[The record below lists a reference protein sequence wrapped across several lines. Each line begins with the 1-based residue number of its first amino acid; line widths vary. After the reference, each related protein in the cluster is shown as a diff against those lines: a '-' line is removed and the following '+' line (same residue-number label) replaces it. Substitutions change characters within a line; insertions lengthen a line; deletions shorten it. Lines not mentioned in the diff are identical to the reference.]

1 VIDRIFIEQEGDCPP
16 FLFRFP
22 IKQSLLSSYFCQKS
36 TLMNAFRLLLLLSL
50 FGLNI
55 SSLYAQLVNIES
67 RRMQT
72 DSLRLAGNA
81 DISFNYQ
88 KTNDITLNVFKTSL
102 SAQGKSKNLK
112 HILLAL
118 GNYHLASSNNSTINN
133 AGFGHLRYNYKWNKW
148 IRWEVYSQIQ
158 FNELLSLRYR
168 FLAGAGARFKL
179 NHGETIKTYLGV
191 STFYEHEQIRDLQET
206 INTDVRMSNYFVI
219 SIKFP
224 KKRGELTSTTYYQPL
239 FRAWNDFRITNQSLI
254 QLNITKHLA
263 FTTAVNSFFDA
274 NPPVDVQPSTF
285 SLSNGLR
292 FTF

>member
-1 VIDRIFIEQEGDCPP
+1 MK
-16 FLFRFP
+16 LFRTLLIVVVF
-22 IKQSLLSSYFCQKS
+22 SL
-36 TLMNAFRLLLLLSL
+36 NASVL
-50 FGLNI
+50 F
-55 SSLYAQLVNIES
+55 SQLVNIES

-72 DSLRLAGNA
+72 DTLRLAGNA
-81 DISFNYQ
+81 DVSFNYQ
-88 KTNDITLNVFKTSL
+88 KTNDVTLNVFKTSL

-112 HILLAL
+112 HIVLAL

-148 IRWEVYSQIQ
+148 LRWEAYTQVQ

-168 FLAGAGARFKL
+168 FLTGTGARFKL

-191 STFYEHEQIRDLQET
+191 SAFYEHEEIQDIQET
-206 INTDVRMSNYFVI
+206 INTDVRMSNYFVV

-224 KKRGELTSTTYYQPL
+224 NKRGEITSTTYYQPL
-239 FRAWNDFRITNQSLI
+239 FRALNDFRITNQSLI
-254 QLNITKHLA
+254 QLNITKQLA
-263 FTTAVNSFFDA
+263 FTTAVNYFFDA